1 MKSITV
7 ISTMLTS
14 RKFIIYLYSYFIT
27 NNSINLSSRTLPWE
41 KIKLLVKVAN
51 LAGNDR
57 VIGDVLNY
65 DEAPAVDG
73 TLDERSL
80 VRRNRNFYF

>member
-1 MKSITV
+1 MKLITV
-7 ISTMLTS
+7 TSTVLMS
-14 RKFIIYLYSYFIT
+14 RKLIILYSYFIT

-80 VRRNRNFYF
+80 VRRNKKKLF